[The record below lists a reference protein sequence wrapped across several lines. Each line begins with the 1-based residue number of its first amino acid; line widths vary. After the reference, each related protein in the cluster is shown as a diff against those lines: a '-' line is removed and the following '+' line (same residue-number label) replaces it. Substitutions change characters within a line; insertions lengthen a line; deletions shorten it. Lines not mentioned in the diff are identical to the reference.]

1 MAELCKKYNQS
12 FIKNIKNK
20 NSEQLTQYKK
30 LSERLV
36 ARFKISAYWISA
48 FKLPSSICNRW

>member
-36 ARFKISAYWISA
+36 ARFKISAY
-48 FKLPSSICNRW
+48 